1 MDFKAAIFKKDGEY
15 LIRLKNGDYFRF
27 KIDEHETLFLFVK
40 YQHEKG
46 VRESIISNDAFVERQ
61 TKEGY
66 LINDVVEI
74 GKVLELITDHI
85 TKSYLSIEEEAKDIV
100 IPSREIERKEHVS
113 VLIKKNKKEEA
124 KDLFSE

>member
-1 MDFKAAIFKKDGEY
+1 MNFTPAIFKKDDEY

-27 KIDEHETLFLFVK
+27 LKKENETLFMYVK

-46 VRESIISNDAFVERQ
+46 ARESIISNDEFVKRQ
-61 TKEGY
+61 TEQGY

-74 GKVLELITDHI
+74 GKVLEAIADHI
-85 TKSYLSIEEEAKDIV
+85 TKSYLSIEEEAKEIV
-100 IPSREIERKEHVS
+100 LPDREIKRAEPVS
-113 VLIKKNKKEEA
+113 ILKKKKETP